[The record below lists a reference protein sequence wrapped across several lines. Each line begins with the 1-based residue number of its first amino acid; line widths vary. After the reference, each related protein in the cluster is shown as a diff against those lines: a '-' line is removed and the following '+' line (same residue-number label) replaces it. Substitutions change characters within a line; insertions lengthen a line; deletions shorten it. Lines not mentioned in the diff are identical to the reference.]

1 MSKDAPKR
9 PIYHYVL
16 DDRFLIWMAFILIF
30 GMAARTP
37 LDSDLWW
44 HLRAGEETWQQGQP
58 LTVDLFS
65 STRYGETWI
74 NHSWLSQLGIY
85 GLFKVGGYFGL
96 GFGVAVIAT
105 LSMLLVYL
113 QMRGNAILK
122 AFILVFASI
131 VASMVWSPRPQ
142 LVSLLLF
149 GILGYLLHLYKWK
162 RRNYLWAL
170 PLLFLLWA
178 NLHGGYV
185 LGLLLIGALL
195 AGEFFN
201 RVLGYTGVET
211 LSIQGLTQLIVW
223 TGLSVLVVAINP
235 NGTAMWTIPF
245 RTVGVGV
252 LQEFISEWASPD
264 FHVIAQQSLL
274 WLLIV
279 MIVTLALSKLRVDGY
294 ELIVFC
300 GFAYLAFLA
309 RRNYGPFAMAT
320 APILSRHLQEVLSAW
335 WKRMKPALAPY
346 FEGNFLEKFRSRGN
360 STPPLRWRVL
370 INSFL
375 LLLFSVAAV
384 AKLTVV
390 TSPDLVARY
399 TKQIYP
405 VQAVDW
411 IQRNKPPGKLF
422 NEYNWGGYLIWNL
435 RKYPVFVDGRTD
447 LYNDDLLREY
457 LQVMAGDGDW
467 EKLLR
472 ENQINLILI
481 EDGSNLGK
489 ALLEHPGWSR
499 VYQDNV
505 ADVFERQDSHSSH
518 LLNTSSK

>member
-1 MSKDAPKR
+1 MYNVAPKR

-44 HLRAGEETWQQGQP
+44 HLRAGEETLRQGRP

-74 NHSWLSQLGIY
+74 NHSWLSQLGMY

-96 GFGVAVIAT
+96 GFGVAAIAT
-105 LSMLLVYL
+105 LSMLFVYL
-113 QMRGNAILK
+113 QMQGNAILK
-122 AFILVFASI
+122 AFILVFASTI
-131 VASMVWSPRPQ
+131 ASMVWSPRPQ
-142 LVSLLLF
+142 LISLILF
-149 GILGYLLHLYKWK
+149 GFLSYLLYLYKWK
-162 RRNYLWAL
+162 RRNYLWML
-170 PLLFLLWA
+170 PVLFLLWA

-185 LGLLLIGALL
+185 LGLLIIGTLV
-195 AGEFFN
+195 AGEIFN
-201 RVLGYTGVET
+201 RVLGYSGVET
-211 LSIQGLTQLIVW
+211 VSIKGLAQIIVW

-252 LQEFISEWASPD
+252 LQDFISEWASPD
-264 FHVIAQQSLL
+264 FHAIAQQSLL
-274 WLLIV
+274 WLLTVTI
-279 MIVTLALSKLRVDGY
+279 ITLALSKLRVDGY
-294 ELIVFC
+294 ELIAFC

-309 RRNYGPFAMAT
+309 RRNYGPFAMVT

-335 WKRMKPALAPY
+335 RQRTQPALASY

-360 STPPLRWRVL
+360 WNPPLRWRVL

-375 LLLFSVAAV
+375 ILLFSIAAI
-384 AKLTVV
+384 AKLAVV
-390 TSPDLVARY
+390 TSPELVARY
-399 TKQIYP
+399 MQQFYP

-411 IQRNKPPGKLF
+411 IKRNRPPGGLF
-422 NEYNWGGYLIWNL
+422 NEYNWGGYLTWNL
-435 RKYPVFVDGRTD
+435 REYPVFVDGRTD
-447 LYNDDLLREY
+447 LYNDDLLMEY

-467 EKLLR
+467 EQLLR

-481 EDGSNLGK
+481 DDQSALGRV
-489 ALLEHPGWSR
+489 LLEHPGWAR
-499 VYQDNV
+499 VYQDSI

-518 LLNTSSK
+518 SFKTSSE